1 MGLINAINCDKD
13 TLELG
18 IVSCEQYLTEF
29 KTPIL
34 IRKGWRMLRTAFEAL
49 DAEGFVAL
57 VQSGDWQPVL
67 GSKQFTNN
75 TPDVTTQEYTGGVL
89 SVVRNGK
96 PQYQFDY
103 DNGIGFHKA
112 LYSKNGFNKFDIG
125 IVDDSG
131 TLILA
136 LTPDGLYVTGLTA
149 GMVNAATF
157 TPRTGDTDSMTG
169 FSFQLTNEQQF
180 NRRMVT
186 YNIDQSEVD
195 FNDLPAVTGTT
206 ITGTAT
212 AAGIVI
218 NVRSATNV
226 SYGIEALT
234 AANFRVYNPVTNAAI
249 TIATVVPLVA
259 EGTYRITTTPV
270 LTTGTPV
277 VVQLWDATA
286 TPPVNVALVGDNQ
299 LYKGISDLITVTA
312 AVVMVFSMVFNSV
325 FA

>member
-13 TLELG
+13 SLG
-18 IVSCEQYLTEF
+18 LGVVECEQFLGEY
-29 KTPIL
+29 KTPFL
-34 IRKGWRMLRTAFEAL
+34 IRPGWRMLRTAFEAL
-49 DAEGFVAL
+49 DYDGFVGL
-57 VQSGDWQPVL
+57 IQSGDWEPVL
-67 GSKQFTNN
+67 DSKEFINN
-75 TPDVTTQEYTGGVL
+75 TPEATTQEYTGGRI
-89 SVVRNGK
+89 SVVRNAK
-96 PQYQFDY
+96 PQYQFNY
-103 DNGIGFHKA
+103 DKGIGFHKA
-112 LYSKNGFNKFDIG
+112 LYSKNGKKYDYG
-125 IVDDSG
+125 IADDSG
-131 TLILA
+131 TMILA
-136 LTPDGLYVTGLTA
+136 LSPDGLYVTALKG
-149 GMVNAATF
+149 GMTNTSTY
-157 TPRTGDTDSMTG
+157 TPKAGDTDAVTPFM
-169 FSFQLTNEQQF
+169 FQLTDENQY
-180 NRRMVT
+180 NKRMVT
-186 YNIDQSEVD
+186 YNIDQSDVD
-195 FNDLPAVTGTT
+195 FNDLPAVIGAT

-212 AAGIVI
+212 VAGIVVAV
-218 NVRSATNV
+218 NAVNNV

-259 EGTYRITTTPV
+259 EGTYRITTTPA

>member
-34 IRKGWRMLRTAFEAL
+34 IRKGFRMLRTAFEAL
-49 DAEGFVAL
+49 DNDGFVAL
-57 VQSGDWQPVL
+57 VQSGDLQPIL
-67 GSKQFTNN
+67 GAKEFVNN
-75 TPDVTTQEYTGGVL
+75 TPDVTTQEYTGGVI
-89 SVVRNGK
+89 SVVRNAK
-96 PQYQFDY
+96 PQYQWNL
-103 DNGIGFHKA
+103 DNGVRFHAA
-112 LYSKNGFNKFDIG
+112 LYSKNGFNKFDLG

-136 LTPDGLYVTGLTA
+136 LSPDGLYVTGLTA
-149 GMVNAATF
+149 GMVNTATYTPKTGDADAAT
-157 TPRTGDTDSMTG
+157 S
-169 FSFQLTNEQQF
+169 FSVQLTNEQQF

-195 FNDLPAVTGTT
+195 FNDLPAVIGAT

-218 NVRSATNV
+218 SVNAVNNV

-259 EGTYRITTTPV
+259 EGTYRITTTPA

-299 LYKGISDLITVTA
+299 LYKGISDTITTT
-312 AVVMVFSMVFNSV
+312 
-325 FA
+325 